1 YSLSGFFR
9 HQLRWARSTRNSRKR
24 GWAGV
29 CLTFALPWA
38 ALAILAARGAPWSWA
53 LLAAAVAMR
62 LAVALAVGWSVLR
75 DRQVLRWWY
84 LVPLRDF
91 VGFAVWV
98 ASYTG
103 DTVAWRGDEFILKD
117 GKLFRSRREV

>member
-1 YSLSGFFR
+1 
-9 HQLRWARSTRNSRKR
+9 
-24 GWAGV
+24 
-29 CLTFALPWA
+29 
-38 ALAILAARGAPWSWA
+38 
-53 LLAAAVAMR
+53 MR

-84 LVPLRDF
+84 LVPLRD
-91 VGFAVWV
+91 VIGLAVWL

-117 GKLFRSRREV
+117 GKLSRSHREVSVGGD